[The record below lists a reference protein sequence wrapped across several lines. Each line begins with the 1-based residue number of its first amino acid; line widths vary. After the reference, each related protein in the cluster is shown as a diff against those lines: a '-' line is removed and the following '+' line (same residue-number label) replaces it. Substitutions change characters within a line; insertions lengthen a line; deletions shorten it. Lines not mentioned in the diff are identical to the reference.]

1 MAAWQ
6 FWVAAAVM
14 VLAVIAVLVQSLRH
28 GPVTN
33 RPNADMR
40 VYRDQLREVDRDLAR
55 GVISD
60 GDAER
65 VRTEVSRR
73 LLEADRAAQTAPVPD
88 RRGGTYPAVLLI
100 VGVLAGSGW
109 LYNRLGAPGY
119 PDVALADRIA
129 MADEVYRT
137 RPGQDQA
144 EAVSPAAPSAPAPE
158 LLAQVETLRAAALTS
173 PDDPTT
179 LSALALAESGVGDM
193 IAARMAQA
201 RLIDIKSDAATAND
215 HAALAWMMIAAAGGY
230 VSPEAEAVLINA
242 LEKDPANGLARYYSG
257 LMFAQ
262 VGRPDRAFVIWKA
275 LLDDGPEDAPWIGSI
290 RTSIGE
296 IATNAGIRYEPPVND
311 GPSAEQVAASQ
322 EMTPEDRQ
330 AMITSMVEG
339 LAERLA
345 SQGGPPEDWARLIAS
360 LATLGDKERA
370 KAIHTEALAAFS
382 GDPGSLDLL
391 NDAARQVGISE

>member
-1 MAAWQ
+1 MQNAA
-6 FWVAAAVM
+6 
-14 VLAVIAVLVQSLRH
+14 I
-28 GPVTN
+28 P
-33 RPNADMR
+33 
-40 VYRDQLREVDRDLAR
+40 
-55 GVISD
+55 
-60 GDAER
+60 GDEGK
-65 VRTEVSRR
+65 VER
-73 LLEADRAAQTAPVPD
+73 LLHAG
-88 RRGGTYPAVLLI
+88 RRVH
-100 VGVLAGSGW
+100 GVAGDHG
-109 LYNRLGAPGY
+109 LHDHG
-119 PDVALADRIA
+119 
-129 MADEVYRT
+129 MT
-137 RPGQDQA
+137 
-144 EAVSPAAPSAPAPE
+144 
-158 LLAQVETLRAAALTS
+158 
-173 PDDPTT
+173 
-179 LSALALAESGVGDM
+179 
-193 IAARMAQA
+193 
-201 RLIDIKSDAATAND
+201 TAND

-370 KAIHTEALAAFS
+370 KAIHTESLAAFS

-391 NDAARQVGISE
+391 NDAARQAGISE